1 MRLRTTLVT
10 LTIIVSIG
18 SLIAAN
24 AHGQTVLDSNQAAR
38 TVEVGNVNVRENVVT
53 GEVVNKSPHLLQNV
67 ELLLQFH
74 WLWKNEMHPQENSL
88 GRSVFL
94 TLDRNIRSGESAA
107 FTFKPDPQ
115 LPARRDGH
123 YMAEVSIS
131 GFAVVVSPEM
141 VAR

>member
-1 MRLRTTLVT
+1 MRLRNTLAM
-10 LTIIVSIG
+10 ISIG
-18 SLIAAN
+18 LSVSLIAAT
-24 AHGQTVLDSNQAAR
+24 AQGQTVLDSNQAAR
-38 TVEVGNVNVRENVVT
+38 TVEVRNINVNENVVT
-53 GEVVNKSPHLLQNV
+53 GEVINKSPHLLQNV

-94 TLDRNIRSGESAA
+94 TLDRNIRPGESAA
-107 FTFKPDPQ
+107 FTFKPEPQ
-115 LPARRDGH
+115 LPARPDGH
-123 YMAEVSIS
+123 YMAEVSLA